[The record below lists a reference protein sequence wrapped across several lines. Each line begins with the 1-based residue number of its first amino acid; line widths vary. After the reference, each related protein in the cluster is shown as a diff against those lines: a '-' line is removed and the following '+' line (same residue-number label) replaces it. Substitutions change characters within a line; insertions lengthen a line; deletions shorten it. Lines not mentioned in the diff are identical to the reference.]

1 MIELTIMTAFPLA
14 TFIAGIFLGL
24 KLAPQPQQS
33 QPTIV
38 IANGQ
43 PDNQWPTSIDTDN
56 Q

>member
-1 MIELTIMTAFPLA
+1 MLELIVLTAFPLA

-43 PDNQWPTSIDTDN
+43 PDNQWPTSIDTGN